1 MGAISA
7 RKYNRDQ
14 AKNLSAGIQRILDRV
29 NRKYTPMWMLL
40 ELNEARHKAQCIQGE
55 FERVM
60 RGFGDKL

>member
-1 MGAISA
+1 MGAEAA
-7 RKYNRDQ
+7 RKYNRDM

-29 NRKYTPMWMLL
+29 NRKYTPTWMLL
-40 ELNEARHKAQCIQGE
+40 ELDEARHKAQCIQGE